1 MGVLLGNLGHA
12 RRLWT
17 EENHNALHGFKGII
31 DHVKNTMKV
40 P

>member
-1 MGVLLGNLGHA
+1 MGVLLGNLGHS

-17 EENHNALHGFKGII
+17 KGNHNALHGFEGII
-31 DHVKNTMKV
+31 DRVKNTIKV